1 MSDMKIAS
9 AVPSIG
15 ELVRK
20 PAANSSSPA
29 SGFGDYLQ
37 QAVVDVNRQLVEADA
52 AMEALVTGRSQ
63 DVHNTMIAKEKADV
77 SFQLLM
83 QVRNKVVAAYENIMR
98 MQI

>member
-9 AVPSIG
+9 TV
-15 ELVRK
+15 
-20 PAANSSSPA
+20 SSSGVPRHKSA
-29 SGFGDYLQ
+29 VEQTAPREGFGDYLQ
-37 QAVVDVNRQLVEADA
+37 QAVGEVNRQLVEADE
-52 AMEALVTGRSQ
+52 AMEALVSGRSQ